1 MGINLGG
8 GKSSGSTQANLTPQQ
23 TAALTAQTNFLTGT
37 AIPAYQSLIN
47 GAGQVYNT
55 VNPAANTAAQT
66 AMNVGQQTGALQQ
79 QVGTGA
85 YQQGAQGMGNM
96 AAYQQGLGQGLTGTG
111 AGGLNQGAAGMYGL
125 GQGASQV
132 GLGGAMG
139 AGQFG
144 TQKGQDFAN
153 VGGTGTMNTAGYG
166 ATKGQNLLDI
176 GGLGSMN
183 VAGNQAQVGQQLQN
197 QGASSLSA
205 LFSPQYKQEQINA
218 AMQPAREDI
227 REQLS
232 GQNAMFGG
240 AGGLGSSRMA
250 LANKNMSQ
258 LGEQRLATAAA
269 TASGNVESQRQAAA
283 NALMGAGQ
291 GALGQSGN
299 IYQGL
304 AGQGTQNVGQA
315 MNAYGQMA
323 GQGLGAV
330 QGAGSQYGN
339 IFGQGANLMGQGTNA
354 YGQMLNAGQGANQA
368 AQSGYGNLATLGQ
381 QGLTGAQQAAASRIG
396 YAQTPQGTYNQYAN
410 VIYGTPQ
417 ASTTPNFAGT
427 QGQSS
432 NSKGFGGGARF

>member
-1 MGINLGG
+1 
-8 GKSSGSTQANLTPQQ
+8 
-23 TAALTAQTNFLTGT
+23 
-37 AIPAYQSLIN
+37 
-47 GAGQVYNT
+47 
-55 VNPAANTAAQT
+55 
-66 AMNVGQQTGALQQ
+66 
-79 QVGTGA
+79 
-85 YQQGAQGMGNM
+85 
-96 AAYQQGLGQGLTGTG
+96 
-111 AGGLNQGAAGMYGL
+111 
-125 GQGASQV
+125 
-132 GLGGAMG
+132 
-139 AGQFG
+139 
-144 TQKGQDFAN
+144 
-153 VGGTGTMNTAGYG
+153 
-166 ATKGQNLLDI
+166 
-176 GGLGSMN
+176 MN

-205 LFSPQYKQEQINA
+205 LFSPQYKQEQISA

-330 QGAGSQYGN
+330 SNAGSQYGQMAGQGLNAVQGAGSQYGN
-339 IFGQGANLMGQGTNA
+339 IFGQGANLMGQGTNV

-417 ASTTPNFAGT
+417 ASVAPNFAGT
-427 QGQSS
+427 QGQSGS
-432 NSKGFGGGARF
+432 SKGFGGGFTK